1 MTGILAGML
10 LITVGIAAAEHF
22 RRRRMYRMVSRMLE
36 QVLNREKIEISDIR
50 EGGLSA
56 LAGKMIR
63 VQETLEYEVDQAQKE
78 KDQVKSLIS
87 NMSHQLK
94 TPLSNVVMYRELLE
108 TEPDAAAAGQDRLDP
123 AVSVQNGEAGAGRDP
138 V

>member
-10 LITVGIAAAEHF
+10 LITAGIAAAERF

-36 QVLNREKIEISDIR
+36 QVLNREKIGISDIR

-78 KDQVKSLIS
+78 KAS
-87 NMSHQLK
+87 
-94 TPLSNVVMYRELLE
+94 
-108 TEPDAAAAGQDRLDP
+108 
-123 AVSVQNGEAGAGRDP
+123 
-138 V
+138 